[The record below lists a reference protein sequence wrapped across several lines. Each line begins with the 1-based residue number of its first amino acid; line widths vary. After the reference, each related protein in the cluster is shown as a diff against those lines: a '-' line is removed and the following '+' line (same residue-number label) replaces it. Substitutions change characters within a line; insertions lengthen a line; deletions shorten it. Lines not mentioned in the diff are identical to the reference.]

1 MTGNYIDVNGLKTYY
16 EIHGEGEPLLM
27 MHGGF
32 GSADSVSRLTA
43 ALATRFRV
51 IVPERRGHG
60 HTADVAGPITYDLMT
75 DDTIAFMSA
84 LGIQKAHLVGYSD
97 GGILCLLIAMRRP
110 DLVNRIIPIAANF
123 HHDGLSAQGQA
134 FIKAATP
141 EIMRMVIG
149 EEVEGYDKYSP
160 DGPEHFPVVFEK
172 LKHLFLTQPTLTA
185 EQISAIKAPALIIAA
200 DRDLM
205 TIDHTVELFK
215 AIPGAQLMIVP
226 AATHALIFDKPDVI
240 NEAMLAFLA

>member
-1 MTGNYIDVNGLKTYY
+1 MTGDYIDVDGLKTYY
-16 EIHGEGEPLLM
+16 EVHGQGEPLLM

-75 DDTIAFMSA
+75 EDTIAFMSA

-110 DLVNRIIPIAANF
+110 DLVGKIVPIAANF

-141 EIMRMVIG
+141 EIMRMVIA

-172 LKHLFLTQPTLTA
+172 LKHMFLTQPALTV
-185 EQISAIKAPALIIAA
+185 EQLSAIRAPALVVAA

-205 TIDHTVELFK
+205 TIDHTMELFK

-226 AATHALIFDKPDVI
+226 AATHALIFEKPDAI
-240 NEAMLAFLA
+240 NEAMLAFL